1 MRIVLSLIAFLV
13 LAGCASAS
21 GPKFSEYNAG
31 LKPEP
36 GKALVYVYRV
46 STQLKGSGGTTPFV
60 AGGQLIGELH
70 TGGYLTH
77 QMEPGTHKFHTDGMY
92 IDQEFILEVV
102 EGKTY
107 YLKVFQEG
115 TYLLTYYTVFVPE
128 QKALSEIQ
136 DMRYEGG

>member
-1 MRIVLSLIAFLV
+1 MRFILSALAFLI
-13 LAGCASAS
+13 LASCTAS
-21 GPKFSEYNAG
+21 GPKFSDYNAG

-46 STQLKGSGGTTPFV
+46 STQMKGSGGATPIV

-77 QMEPGTHKFHTDGMY
+77 QMEPGIHKFHTDGMH
-92 IDQEFILEVV
+92 IDQEFLLEVV

-115 TYLLTYYTVFVPE
+115 FYLLTYYTVLVPE
-128 QKALSEIQ
+128 QTALSEIQ
-136 DMRYEGG
+136 DMRYEGN

>member
-1 MRIVLSLIAFLV
+1 MRFMLSVLALLI
-13 LAGCASAS
+13 LAGCTAT

-36 GKALVYVYRV
+36 GKALIYVYRV
-46 STQLKGSGGTTPFV
+46 STQMKGSGGTTPIV

-77 QMEPGTHKFHTDGMY
+77 QMEPGMHQFHTDGMY
-92 IDQEFILEVV
+92 IDQEFLLEVV

-115 TYLLTYYTVFVPE
+115 GYLLTYYTVLVPE
-128 QKALSEIQ
+128 QKALSELQ
-136 DMRYEGG
+136 DMRYEGR